1 MSNKVAIIAANG
13 GLFDAYKVFNIATAA
28 AASEKEVAIF
38 FTFEGLNL
46 IHKEAMHH
54 LEMPVGKEH
63 FAQGFEKAQVPSIP
77 QLVEMAQELGVK
89 FIACQMTELG
99 LTGIPWPEEYGG
111 IGSDYLAY
119 CIAVEELSRV
129 CASTGVT
136 LSAHTSLAGW
146 PIFKYGNEEQKQKY
160 LRPMAE
166 GKKIG
171 GYGLTEAGSG
181 SFCSASE

>member
-28 AASEKEVAIF
+28 AASEKEVVIF

-89 FIACQMTELG
+89 FIACQMTMDVMS
-99 LTGIPWPEEYGG
+99 LTNEDLVEGIETGGAVTFLEYAK
-111 IGSDYLAY
+111 DA
-119 CIAVEELSRV
+119 AP
-129 CASTGVT
+129 T
-136 LSAHTSLAGW
+136 LT
-146 PIFKYGNEEQKQKY
+146 F
-160 LRPMAE
+160 
-166 GKKIG
+166 
-171 GYGLTEAGSG
+171 
-181 SFCSASE
+181 